1 MVSEPASLPNVGGYA
16 GMLQRL
22 GHRPWF
28 ARVGRALVPVDRALQ
43 RVSRGRIGGIGPQV
57 LPELLLTATGRTSGL
72 PRQVPLLYA
81 RDGPNIV
88 VVASNWGQA
97 THPAWSANLLAEPA
111 ATVDIRGKPV
121 AVQARLASA
130 QEKARV
136 WPLVLKVWPAY
147 ETYAERS
154 GRELRV
160 FILEPATT
168 HG

>member
-1 MVSEPASLPNVGGYA
+1 
-16 GMLQRL
+16 MLQRL
-22 GHRPWF
+22 GHQPWF

-43 RVSRGRIGGIGPQV
+43 RVSHGRIGGIGPQV
-57 LPELLLTATGRTSGL
+57 LPELLLTTTGRTSGL

-81 RDGPNIV
+81 RDGQNIV

-111 ATVDIRGKPV
+111 ATVDIRGEPL
-121 AVQARLASA
+121 AVRARLASS

-147 ETYAERS
+147 DTYAARS

-160 FILEPATT
+160 FILEPATA